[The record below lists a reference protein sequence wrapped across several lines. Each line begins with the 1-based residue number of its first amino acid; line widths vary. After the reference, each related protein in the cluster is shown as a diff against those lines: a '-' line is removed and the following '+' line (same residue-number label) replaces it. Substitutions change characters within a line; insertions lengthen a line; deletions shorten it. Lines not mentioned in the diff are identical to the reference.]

1 MKLNCQQRQRTAALA
16 NSCILSFESSNV
28 RKKNFKQRI
37 RTPKLTCSWVTK
49 INIITAGQSHLPL
62 FCMTNSSQDFQ
73 NVIFVLGK
81 INKNKHCQIFSFQ
94 LNVYLSQPKVHKN
107 HSNSSQVPKMEVREL
122 HTRKPLH
129 HIISVR
135 INFCFSNFTQLWWFQ
150 TIFLGKGQHN
160 TLTFT
165 VKQHL
170 FFHNFKPPLLYV
182 YFSLKKPNGHWTC
195 KKCLYDSSVLFLLFT
210 VLFSQ

>member
-37 RTPKLTCSWVTK
+37 RTPKLTCSQVTK

-129 HIISVR
+129 HIIFVR

-170 FFHNFKPPLLYV
+170 FF
-182 YFSLKKPNGHWTC
+182 S
-195 KKCLYDSSVLFLLFT
+195 
-210 VLFSQ
+210 